1 MNLKFNKEQQKLQ
14 HCFLFALLHHPDLNF
29 HIQSLDPVAAP
40 HYRGFPSSH
49 QSHTN
54 RTIQQTSFPTQYLFL
69 REDEKGEKK
78 KTQHTN
84 KPNNM
89 LPAKP

>member
-29 HIQSLDPVAAP
+29 HIQSLDPAAAP
-40 HYRGFPSSH
+40 HCGGFPSSH

-54 RTIQQTSFPTQYLFL
+54 GTIQQTSFPTQYLFL